1 MVCRRGARRPRRPQ
15 HRLRAVAFAAGS
27 PALPPGRRP
36 GAARD
41 HNRRPPPRSGGLH
54 RGRLA
59 GGTRGSRAAPAR
71 DPAGDRPAAAEACAA
86 AGSGPCPLARHHAR
100 LRPARGLHPLAPGPR
115 LARAALSDGAGP
127 PRRDSGAGGALARR
141 RRACDGARARP
152 GMDPADARRDCAN
165 HRIRPDRAPPAAAS
179 GRTSAYRRAR
189 AGAPRPRSA
198 PALLTPAAAS
208 AAAPATKGE
217 HEHEPNLR
225 ARTRAR
231 RRRRRRL
238 RPRLRLERAGP
249 RRDQSAGRKDEDER
263 ALHAC
268 RSDRERKPDDHEGRA
283 DAAERLR
290 HRLFPALRGLEAG
303 CPIDGIRREH
313 ADPEGDVERRQGPDR
328 RGRRLPV
335 PRQPR
340 LEQDLP
346 VQRATD
352 VLGRLPRRLD
362 GPGVVGHPG
371 ADDRGQVL
379 ARQRGQLDTRN
390 RRPRRRR
397 GWRGSGR
404 DRPRDARRQPA
415 ARMKRTLLT
424 VLAATVASLA
434 LPGAAWAHAA
444 LLQTTPVASRV
455 LNGSPKQVALR
466 YSEPVEPR
474 FAIVSVTSAAGEQ
487 QTVGSPRRSPTDAD
501 TLVVPLKRLPEGW
514 YLVYWRVISVDGH
527 PVRGAFTFAVGPN
540 AGPAPQFV
548 IPSVSE
554 TAATP
559 KLVAARWLAFL
570 SMMTAIGL
578 FVLRIAIA
586 RPLVARV
593 TGTRLRHVS
602 IAFAAA
608 SVLALVA
615 IPVYF
620 LLATAEFAL
629 RSFWSFAAL
638 FPLVRISAFGR
649 GWVDL
654 ELVFALF
661 SGAAAIAIWLDRP
674 ERPQR
679 SIAAILALTGAVGA
693 GAAALLVPG
702 TVGHAGQ
709 NSPRG
714 LSLAFDWLHL
724 VAGPVWVGGLIGLVV
739 LAASR
744 PAARRVAALVVCV
757 PRFSTTALVSVLVLI
772 GAGIGSAVEEMP

>member
-1 MVCRRGARRPRRPQ
+1 
-15 HRLRAVAFAAGS
+15 
-27 PALPPGRRP
+27 
-36 GAARD
+36 
-41 HNRRPPPRSGGLH
+41 
-54 RGRLA
+54 
-59 GGTRGSRAAPAR
+59 
-71 DPAGDRPAAAEACAA
+71 
-86 AGSGPCPLARHHAR
+86 
-100 LRPARGLHPLAPGPR
+100 
-115 LARAALSDGAGP
+115 
-127 PRRDSGAGGALARR
+127 
-141 RRACDGARARP
+141 
-152 GMDPADARRDCAN
+152 
-165 HRIRPDRAPPAAAS
+165 
-179 GRTSAYRRAR
+179 
-189 AGAPRPRSA
+189 
-198 PALLTPAAAS
+198 
-208 AAAPATKGE
+208 
-217 HEHEPNLR
+217 
-225 ARTRAR
+225 
-231 RRRRRRL
+231 
-238 RPRLRLERAGP
+238 
-249 RRDQSAGRKDEDER
+249 
-263 ALHAC
+263 
-268 RSDRERKPDDHEGRA
+268 
-283 DAAERLR
+283 
-290 HRLFPALRGLEAG
+290 
-303 CPIDGIRREH
+303 
-313 ADPEGDVERRQGPDR
+313 
-328 RGRRLPV
+328 
-335 PRQPR
+335 
-340 LEQDLP
+340 
-346 VQRATD
+346 
-352 VLGRLPRRLD
+352 
-362 GPGVVGHPG
+362 
-371 ADDRGQVL
+371 
-379 ARQRGQLDTRN
+379 
-390 RRPRRRR
+390 
-397 GWRGSGR
+397 
-404 DRPRDARRQPA
+404 
-415 ARMKRTLLT
+415 MKRTLLT
-424 VLAATVASLA
+424 LLAATVASLA
-434 LPGAAWAHAA
+434 VPGAAWAHAA

-455 LNGSPKQVALR
+455 LNGSPRQVALR

-474 FAIVSVTSAAGEQ
+474 FAIVSVTNAAGEQ
-487 QTVGSPRRSPTDAD
+487 QTVGSPRRTPTDAD
-501 TLVVPLKRLPEGW
+501 TLVVPLKRLAEGW

-548 IPSVSE
+548 IPSISE

-629 RSFWSFAAL
+629 RSFWSFGAL

-693 GAAALLVPG
+693 AAAALLVPG

-724 VAGPVWVGGLIGLVV
+724 VAGSVWVGGLIGLVV
-739 LAASR
+739 LAASL

-772 GAGIGSAVEEMP
+772 GAGIGSAVEEMPTLASFWQTSYGKALLVKIALLGVALLLASVNLLRTTPRFKASSRRPELGAPTATLLRRLVTGESLLVAGAILGAALLSSLPPPSKALASVGGARAHVGPGPVNEVVDQNGYRLALHVSPNRAAVPNSFQVGITRGGKPVKNADVTVDFAMLDMEMGRQAYHLSETAPGTYGHAAPALVMVGHWGLSFQIAPPGQKPFTVLLVDKATG